1 MGDIK
6 SRTVTPYEKTFIGVD
21 IGKTKVA
28 VGIITQNGEIVA
40 KDHLPTDMVKGGE
53 AIIDQCRKLIH
64 RMLSVSA
71 IKPKGIGIGSSGVV
85 DYKTGTILS
94 SGSIP
99 NWEDIKIKKLFEKE
113 FSLPVLVDND
123 VYVAALGE
131 HFFGAGRGA
140 NTSVFIVISTGI
152 GFSTIHKGEVWR
164 GTHNLAGQ
172 IAHIPLFDKGK
183 TVNNIFS
190 GKGISENASIL
201 RGYNVTTEEV
211 FRFASEGYRE
221 AQQVVDQ
228 AIEGAALTIAWIQNS
243 IDPDVLILG
252 GGVAVSEESFIRSL
266 RLRAE
271 ELLTKYRAQ
280 LPKGLNVVRAKLG
293 SDAGI
298 VGGAAMY
305 MPLKE

>member
-6 SRTVTPYEKTFIGVD
+6 GRTVTPYGERFIGVD
-21 IGKTKVA
+21 IGKTKIA
-28 VGIITQNGEIVA
+28 VGIITQNGEVVA
-40 KDHLPTDMVKGGE
+40 KDHLPTDMIKGGE

-64 RMLSVSA
+64 RMLCDSV

-85 DYKTGTILS
+85 DYKRGTILS

-99 NWEDIKIKKLFEKE
+99 NWENIKIKKLFEKE
-113 FSLPVLVDND
+113 FSLPVIVDND

-152 GFSTIHKGEVWR
+152 GFCTIYNGEIWR

-183 TVNNIFS
+183 TVNDIFS
-190 GKGISENASIL
+190 GKGISESVSRL
-201 RGYNVTTEEV
+201 MGYSVTTEKV
-211 FRFASEGYRE
+211 FRLASEGRRE

-252 GGVAVSEESFIRSL
+252 GGVAISDESFVHSI

-271 ELLTKYRAQ
+271 KFLTKYRAQ
-280 LPKGLNVVRAKLG
+280 LPKSLNVVCAKLG
-293 SDAGI
+293 NDAGI
-298 VGGAAMY
+298 VGAAALCLS
-305 MPLKE
+305 LKK